1 MAHITLDN
9 TGDTEATVV
18 LPIFDYGNY
27 HAVDTE
33 GTEWTLGTSEN
44 SLLQLTVPAGYSGS
58 FSIQYKEPIW
68 WRAAELVSLAT
79 FAGLVGIWLKDK
91 KKNRQLHKLPGNLA
105 G

>member
-1 MAHITLDN
+1 M
-9 TGDTEATVV
+9 
-18 LPIFDYGNY
+18 LPIYDYGNY

-33 GTEWTLGTSEN
+33 GTEWTLETSEN
-44 SLLQLTVPAGYSGS
+44 SLLQLTVPAGYSGA

-79 FAGLVGIWLKDK
+79 FVGLVGVWVKDK
-91 KKNRQLHKLPGNLA
+91 KKKRQLHKLPGDLA